1 MKLHLVLLNGLRA
14 IGFAVLVNASVA
26 YANDALPLADD
37 PVVEQRLNNIAEE
50 LRCLVCQNESLAG
63 SRADLALDLRRELRG
78 LIKAGKS
85 DAEIKEFMVSR
96 YGDFVLYRPPVKPKT
111 WLLWFAPL
119 ILLFIGLLVLVRA
132 VKHSQNKQNRSD
144 DDWDLETPA
153 SAPEKSQKEQ
163 A

>member
-1 MKLHLVLLNGLRA
+1 MLKCLLLCCGLLLSGAGWAQAVDPLPFADRA
-14 IGFAVLVNASVA
+14 EEVRFQQLTH
-26 YANDALPLADD
+26 
-37 PVVEQRLNNIAEE
+37 E
-50 LRCLVCQNESLAG
+50 LRCVQCQNNSLADSDG
-63 SRADLALDLRRELRG
+63 MIARDVRHEVFRLMQAGNSDQQ
-78 LIKAGKS
+78 IKQHLV
-85 DAEIKEFMVSR
+85 ER

-132 VKHSQNKQNRSD
+132 VKHSQNKQNRID

-153 SAPEKSQKEQ
+153 SAPEKYQKEQ